1 MLKFEKKYNVVSCH
15 WAEVEIEDY
24 ELDGMTTEEAREYID
39 SLLWD
44 EATSTINEDIED
56 TIDDTFTQTEGEPW
70 LEVLAR
76 LEEEAEEQ
84 E

>member
-1 MLKFEKKYNVVSCH
+1 MLKFEKKYEIVSCH
-15 WAEVEIEDY
+15 YEEIEVEEY
-24 ELDGMTTEEAREYID
+24 ELDGMTEEEAREYID
-39 SLLWD
+39 GLLWD
-44 EATSTINEDIED
+44 SASAACSGDIED

-76 LEEEAEEQ
+76 LAEEEQ

>member
-1 MLKFEKKYNVVSCH
+1 MLKFEKRYEVVSCH
-15 WAEVEIEDY
+15 WAEIEIEDY
-24 ELDGMTTEEAREYID
+24 ELDGMTTEEAREYIEN
-39 SLLWD
+39 LLWN

-76 LEEEAEEQ
+76 LEREQEEQ